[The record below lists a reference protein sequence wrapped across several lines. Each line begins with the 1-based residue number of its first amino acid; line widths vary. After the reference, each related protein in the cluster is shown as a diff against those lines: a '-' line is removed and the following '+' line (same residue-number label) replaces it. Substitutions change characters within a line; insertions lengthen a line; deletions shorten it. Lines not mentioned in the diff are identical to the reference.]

1 MNLPIYIDNK
11 IYIDYLLNFLGVPEA
26 NIVNKYPELLS
37 FFIYKENGLH
47 FVINSSQKKLIH
59 IDFLKGQMW
68 WRLKRT
74 DHETLLKKA
83 IGKKKDNLTIL
94 DGTAGFLSDT
104 LIFLALGHKV
114 IACEQSRVIFM
125 LLNDAIYRARD
136 ELFFLRNL
144 VLFHG
149 NAIDIYKSA
158 KNIDLI
164 YLDPMYPDS
173 KKNTA
178 RSGTM
183 NDIKNILEIEKINNL
198 EDQIFFDFKK
208 QEFKKIVLKRP
219 IKSKIIDHN
228 LNYQVKGKSTRF
240 DVYI

>member
-1 MNLPIYIDNK
+1 MNFPIYIDNK
-11 IYIDYLLNFLGVPEA
+11 IYLDYLTNVLGAPET
-26 NIVNKYPELLS
+26 NIVNIYPEEPT
-37 FFIYKENGLH
+37 FFIYKESGLH
-47 FVINSSQKKLIH
+47 FVINSPQKKLIH
-59 IDFLKGQMW
+59 IDFLKGQMG

-83 IGKKKDNLTIL
+83 LGKKKDNLTIL
-94 DGTAGFLSDT
+94 DATAGFLSDT

-114 IACEQSRVIFM
+114 IACEQSRVLFM
-125 LLNDAIYRARD
+125 LLSDAIHRARD
-136 ELFFLRNL
+136 ELIFLTNL
-144 VLFHG
+144 DLVHG
-149 NAIDIYKSA
+149 NAVDIYKNT

-164 YLDPMYPDS
+164 YLDPMYPDN

-178 RSGTM
+178 RSGVM
-183 NDIKNILEIEKINNL
+183 NDIKNILEIEAITNL

-219 IKSKIIDHN
+219 VKSKIIDTN

>member
-1 MNLPIYIDNK
+1 MNFQIYIDNK
-11 IYIDYLLNFLGVPEA
+11 IYVDYLTNVLGAPET
-26 NIVNKYPELLS
+26 NIVNIYPEEPT
-37 FFIYKENGLH
+37 FFIYKESGLH
-47 FVINSSQKKLIH
+47 FVINSPQKKIIH
-59 IDFLKGQMW
+59 IDFLKGQMG

-83 IGKKKDNLTIL
+83 LGKKKDNLTIL

-114 IACEQSRVIFM
+114 IACEQSRVLFM
-125 LLNDAIYRARD
+125 LLNDAIHRARD
-136 ELFFLRNL
+136 ELIFLTNL
-144 VLFHG
+144 DLVHG
-149 NAIDIYKSA
+149 NAVDIYKNT

-164 YLDPMYPDS
+164 YLDPMYPDN
-173 KKNTA
+173 KKNNA
-178 RSGTM
+178 RSGVM
-183 NDIKNILEIEKINNL
+183 NDIKNILEIEAITNL

-219 IKSKIIDHN
+219 IKSKIIDRN

>member
-1 MNLPIYIDNK
+1 MNFPIYIDNK
-11 IYIDYLLNFLGVPEA
+11 IYVDYLTNVLGAPET
-26 NIVNKYPELLS
+26 NIVNIYPEEPT
-37 FFIYKENGLH
+37 FFIYKESGLH
-47 FVINSSQKKLIH
+47 FVINSPQKKIIH
-59 IDFLKGQMW
+59 IDFLKGQMG

-83 IGKKKDNLTIL
+83 LGKKKDNLTIL

-114 IACEQSRVIFM
+114 IACEQSRVLFM
-125 LLNDAIYRARD
+125 LLNDAIHRARD
-136 ELFFLRNL
+136 ELIFLTNL
-144 VLFHG
+144 DLVHG
-149 NAIDIYKSA
+149 NAVDIYKNT

-164 YLDPMYPDS
+164 YLDPMYPDN
-173 KKNTA
+173 KKNIA
-178 RSGTM
+178 RSGVM
-183 NDIKNILEIEKINNL
+183 NDIKNILEIEAITNL

-219 IKSKIIDHN
+219 IKSKIIGTN